1 MKYKLIT
8 VVGTRPEIIRLSEI
22 IKNLDQC
29 FDHILVHTNQN
40 YDKNL
45 KDVFFKDLN
54 LKNPKYDL
62 NIKASNSIKTIAK
75 ILNGIDNIIKKEKPD
90 AFFVLGDTNSALSAI
105 SAKKNKIPIF
115 HYEAGNRCFDQRVPE
130 EVNRKIVDH
139 ISDVNLTY
147 SEFARDNLIFEG
159 LPKDRVFN
167 IGSPLGE
174 VIKKN
179 DNKIKNSNI
188 LNKLKIKKKNFF
200 LFSFHREENVD
211 DRKRLKKFLLILN
224 KTTEIFKKDIII
236 STHPRTQNR
245 LSKIGI
251 YQNKKV
257 KFSKPFNFTDYI
269 KLQKDSLAVISDSG
283 SISEEASYLS
293 LNAISLRD
301 TIERQ
306 EAMSETAVIMSS
318 LDEREFI
325 NNLNLCIKGKM
336 NTAIIDDYKKE
347 FISEK
352 ISRIINSYIP
362 YINREVWKKY

>member
-22 IKNLDQC
+22 IKNLDQN
-29 FDHILVHTNQN
+29 FDHVLVHTNQN

-45 KDVFFKDLN
+45 KDIFFRDLG
-54 LKNPKYDL
+54 LKKPNYDL
-62 NIKASNSIKTIAK
+62 KIMTPSSIKTISK
-75 ILNGIDNIIKKEKPD
+75 ILNGTDDIIKKEKPD
-90 AFFVLGDTNSALSAI
+90 AFFILGDTNSALSAI
-105 SAKKNKIPIF
+105 SAKKNKVPII

-139 ISDVNLTY
+139 ISDLNLTY

-179 DNKIKNSNI
+179 ENKIKKSNI
-188 LNKLKIKKKNFF
+188 LSKLKIKKKNFF

-211 DRKRLKKFLLILN
+211 NKERLKKFLLILD
-224 KTTEIFKKDIII
+224 KTYEIFKKDIIV
-236 STHPRTQNR
+236 STHPRTHKM
-245 LSKIGI
+245 LHKINFDI
-251 YQNKKV
+251 NKRII
-257 KFSKPFNFTDYI
+257 FSKPFNFTDYI
-269 KLQKDSLAVISDSG
+269 KLQKESLAVISDSG

-306 EAMSETAVIMSS
+306 EAMSEATVIMSS
-318 LDEREFI
+318 LDLKEFI
-325 NNLNLCIKGKM
+325 NNLNLCIRGK
-336 NTAIIDDYKKE
+336 KK
-347 FISEK
+347 K
-352 ISRIINSYIP
+352 
-362 YINREVWKKY
+362 